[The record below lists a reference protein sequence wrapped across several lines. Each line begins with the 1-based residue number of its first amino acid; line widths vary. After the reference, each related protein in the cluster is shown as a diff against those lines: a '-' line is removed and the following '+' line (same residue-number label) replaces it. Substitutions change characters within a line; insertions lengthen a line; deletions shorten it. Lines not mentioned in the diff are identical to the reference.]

1 MSWILP
7 REWIEG
13 SPILSISLDEIQRL
27 ALSFGI
33 SPSSKIGKMKDMPFI
48 LLTLDEEQTPKGI
61 PWISCREIEEIR
73 LPSIH
78 SLGKIQ
84 DIEKSKH
91 LSISPDDIQGK
102 MKEMSFVWPILDE
115 GLIPKERANLWIS
128 SKEMKRMGLPSI
140 HSLGEIQDIEKLKH
154 LSISP
159 DDFPR

>member
-1 MSWILP
+1 MI
-7 REWIEG
+7 
-13 SPILSISLDEIQRL
+13 IQ
-27 ALSFGI
+27 
-33 SPSSKIGKMKDMPFI
+33 GKMKDMPFI

-61 PWISCREIEEIR
+61 PWISCREIEGIR
-73 LPSIH
+73 RPCIH
-78 SLGKIQ
+78 SLDKIQ
-84 DIEKSKH
+84 NIEGLKH

-159 DDFPR
+159 DDYPR